1 MYLTKTFDGKAFYI
15 IATRNGMIK
24 RVINHYL
31 KPRDLISHSLQQN

>member
-15 IATRNGMIK
+15 IATRNGMK
-24 RVINHYL
+24 KSNQSL